1 MKSPILRF
9 SLYPDKRLDLRKLL
23 DAVNTEVLGVMSR
36 FRLGNLLDGDRGGEI
51 DKFSIGLRLLFGDGD
66 VEVIQVV
73 LGISR

>member
-1 MKSPILRF
+1 
-9 SLYPDKRLDLRKLL
+9 
-23 DAVNTEVLGVMSR
+23 MSR